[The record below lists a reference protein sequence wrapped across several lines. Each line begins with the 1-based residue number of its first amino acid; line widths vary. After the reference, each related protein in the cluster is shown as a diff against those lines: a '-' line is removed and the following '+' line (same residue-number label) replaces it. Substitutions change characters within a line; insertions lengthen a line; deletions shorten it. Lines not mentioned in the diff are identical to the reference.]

1 MTLTKYIDI
10 EDRFFK
16 DEENNIVCLTETHK
30 KVEDIYISRKIKTLN
45 SMRKKKDKKGG
56 GIQILMPKM
65 SEINLEKKE
74 NNNKDLL
81 EIEGKIFGMKIK
93 IIIVYFDANKNKRG
107 KDRNIVLKDNIETII
122 ENNKMEGLMIMG
134 DFNGHIKEI
143 DGRNEDDNGKMI
155 LKWTEK
161 YKLKLLNLD
170 EKCEGK
176 FTRVRGEQKTTIDYV
191 LVNEIIYERFDKMH
205 IDEEKEIIEGSDHT
219 LISVSLNIERSKNI
233 KKAEWKEITYYLNT
247 ENEIESCIK
256 ELENKWKE
264 GDKSNLQKRIDE
276 ITEQTENK
284 LKKKKRIKIEGERK
298 KIPVENK
305 WVSDE
310 IKKEIKKRREINRR
324 RRHGKTKQET
334 DRLTKAYNNQKLR
347 VQRLVKEAKNQ
358 YEIKITTEIKQSI
371 NRGKDTW
378 RHINKLSGRKQ
389 KDKDILDIYENGE
402 KLGEIQAKEKI
413 KEVWGNLFKAGRREL
428 TPIHSGVWGP
438 GKIEETMKKYEIQ
451 NREAREKGEKI
462 WILQPKP
469 RFKKENWE
477 KETEKLKKKK
487 AAGTTRIKAETYK
500 KMAENQICSKAM
512 IESLDGVLDEKDIPE
527 CWKISW
533 MKLIKK
539 INKPTAKDL
548 RPITITN
555 ISYKIYMSFLRKE
568 VEKHLEINGLIKDNQ
583 TGFSEGGRP
592 EYNHFILQYLVERAH
607 QKKEKLIVIA
617 LDFKKAFDSIDRRRL
632 IEALIEYRINPY
644 IIDLIAKIYSNDKT
658 KICIGEEEIEID
670 INTGVKQGCT
680 ASTVFFKII
689 TYIIMSK
696 VEEKGIEYEVDG
708 LNISTLF
715 FADDSMALAKTEK
728 AAKKNLEIIIE
739 ESKKFGLEINKEKS
753 NIIIFNDEKDTREID
768 EIAIT
773 EKIKYLGLMIDNKKD
788 MFKSQKKSM
797 IEKAEKFE
805 PNTYSTIKTSC
816 NKMLIG
822 KSYWKGIVIPT
833 ILYGAGLY
841 NVTKKEI
848 TNLQTKENDCYRTIL
863 GAKRGT
869 ATSALRGEIGSSLMD
884 TRFIESRLML
894 VKSILEGKNKLLKE
908 VLKRV
913 RKDKKN
919 IWNKRLEEYLK
930 LIHLKYEDLIKM
942 SYEEIKRK
950 VKEKDNE
957 IWKKDLVEKNSLGRY
972 RKYKTK
978 IKQEDIYDNRY
989 QSVLLFKLR
998 TGTLELN
1005 IEKRHKGEDT
1015 TCDLCR
1021 TGEETDIHFML
1032 ECNRLDDKR
1041 NKKLIEEYKGKD
1053 KDETLE
1059 KMLFRK
1065 KGIEN
1070 VKKMIN
1076 DMWRKREIIRKK
1088 LEKEKKSEIGPNRL
1102 TNGVQTQGI

>member
-1 MTLTKYIDI
+1 
-10 EDRFFK
+10 
-16 DEENNIVCLTETHK
+16 
-30 KVEDIYISRKIKTLN
+30 
-45 SMRKKKDKKGG
+45 
-56 GIQILMPKM
+56 
-65 SEINLEKKE
+65 
-74 NNNKDLL
+74 
-81 EIEGKIFGMKIK
+81 
-93 IIIVYFDANKNKRG
+93 
-107 KDRNIVLKDNIETII
+107 
-122 ENNKMEGLMIMG
+122 
-134 DFNGHIKEI
+134 
-143 DGRNEDDNGKMI
+143 
-155 LKWTEK
+155 
-161 YKLKLLNLD
+161 
-170 EKCEGK
+170 
-176 FTRVRGEQKTTIDYV
+176 
-191 LVNEIIYERFDKMH
+191 
-205 IDEEKEIIEGSDHT
+205 
-219 LISVSLNIERSKNI
+219 
-233 KKAEWKEITYYLNT
+233 
-247 ENEIESCIK
+247 
-256 ELENKWKE
+256 
-264 GDKSNLQKRIDE
+264 
-276 ITEQTENK
+276 
-284 LKKKKRIKIEGERK
+284 
-298 KIPVENK
+298 
-305 WVSDE
+305 
-310 IKKEIKKRREINRR
+310 
-324 RRHGKTKQET
+324 
-334 DRLTKAYNNQKLR
+334 
-347 VQRLVKEAKNQ
+347 
-358 YEIKITTEIKQSI
+358 
-371 NRGKDTW
+371 
-378 RHINKLSGRKQ
+378 
-389 KDKDILDIYENGE
+389 
-402 KLGEIQAKEKI
+402 
-413 KEVWGNLFKAGRREL
+413 
-428 TPIHSGVWGP
+428 
-438 GKIEETMKKYEIQ
+438 
-451 NREAREKGEKI
+451 
-462 WILQPKP
+462 
-469 RFKKENWE
+469 
-477 KETEKLKKKK
+477 
-487 AAGTTRIKAETYK
+487 
-500 KMAENQICSKAM
+500 
-512 IESLDGVLDEKDIPE
+512 
-527 CWKISW
+527 
-533 MKLIKK
+533 
-539 INKPTAKDL
+539 
-548 RPITITN
+548 
-555 ISYKIYMSFLRKE
+555 
-568 VEKHLEINGLIKDNQ
+568 
-583 TGFSEGGRP
+583 
-592 EYNHFILQYLVERAH
+592 
-607 QKKEKLIVIA
+607 
-617 LDFKKAFDSIDRRRL
+617 
-632 IEALIEYRINPY
+632 
-644 IIDLIAKIYSNDKT
+644 
-658 KICIGEEEIEID
+658 
-670 INTGVKQGCT
+670 
-680 ASTVFFKII
+680 
-689 TYIIMSK
+689 MSK

-708 LNISTLF
+708 INISTLF